1 MRILTRYYISR
12 FVGLFAMTLVAA
24 ILILATIELV
34 LNLDDL
40 STFGSGQSTFGSGQ
54 SSFGSGQSSFGSGQ
68 SSFGSGQSAVAAEQS
83 ALGSDPTSSGVA
95 QTEENGSVLIGAF
108 RYLAIRITAG
118 YLTELL
124 PIVSFLAMFLTFAW
138 AGRALELVV
147 LQAGGIRLPRVL
159 APVLGVALILSL
171 AAALAHETIV
181 LRARQAW
188 IQETQQSQDPM
199 NLDQRGDRRAFWHRK
214 GRTIANIAYAEPE
227 SRTLHGVEI
236 FERGPAGRIVRV
248 IRAERVRIAEDG
260 AWILADAAIWRFD
273 PEQDSAQPQYAFRSE
288 MTLDLNTLDGDALLG
303 AEPGSL
309 SLSALS
315 AYLASHSDQKTSRLR
330 QVAVRYHERLSSPW
344 LVLAFA
350 FLALPFA
357 LAVDRSGRFAG
368 PAAAA
373 LATLGAFFLVRSAG
387 ITLAQ
392 EGLIPPAFAAWLPL
406 GLIVAGTLL
415 ALRRSLAR

>member
-40 STFGSGQSTFGSGQ
+40 SSFASGQSNAGG
-54 SSFGSGQSSFGSGQ
+54 
-68 SSFGSGQSAVAAEQS
+68 AQS
-83 ALGSDPTSSGVA
+83 ALEALPDSPLESAANSQPNALGSLRPAPATTEVGSRSALTSA
-95 QTEENGSVLIGAF
+95 L

-124 PIVSFLAMFLTFAW
+124 PIASFLAMFLTFAW

-147 LQAGGIRLPRVL
+147 IQAGGIRLPQIL

-188 IQETQQSQDPM
+188 IQETQQNQDPM
-199 NLDQRGDRRAFWHRK
+199 HLDQRQDRRAFWHHS
-214 GRTIANIAYAEPE
+214 GRTIANIAFAEPE
-227 SRTLHGVEI
+227 TRTLHHVEI
-236 FERGPAGRIVRV
+236 FERGPGGRIIRV
-248 IRAERVRIAEDG
+248 IRAKRVRIADDG
-260 AWILADAAIWRFD
+260 AWILSEAAIWLFEA
-273 PEQDSAQPQYAFRSE
+273 EQDSAQPKYAFAAQ
-288 MTLDLNTLDGDALLG
+288 MTLDLKTLGGDALLG
-303 AEPGSL
+303 AEPGAL
-309 SLSALS
+309 SLAALS
-315 AYLASHSDQKTSRLR
+315 AYLDSHRDQKTSRLR
-330 QVAVRYHERLSSPW
+330 QVAVQYHERLSSPW
-344 LVLAFA
+344 LVFAFA

-357 LAVDRSGRFAG
+357 LAVDRSGRFAR

-373 LATLGAFFLVRSAG
+373 LATLGAFFLIRSAG

-392 EGLIPPAFAAWLPL
+392 EDLFPPALAPWLPL
-406 GLIVAGTLL
+406 TLAIVGTCF
-415 ALRRSLAR
+415 ALNRRLTR